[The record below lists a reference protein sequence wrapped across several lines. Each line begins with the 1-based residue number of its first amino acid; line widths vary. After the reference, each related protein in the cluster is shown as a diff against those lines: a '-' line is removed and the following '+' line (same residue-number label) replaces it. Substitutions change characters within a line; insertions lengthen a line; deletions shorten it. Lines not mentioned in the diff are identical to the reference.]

1 MIFLEVLIFMTF
13 IPIVSE
19 RKSNAGAIAG
29 GVIGGIVFL
38 ILVGVGIFFY
48 LRWMSK
54 LRFIYYTHLFL

>member
-1 MIFLEVLIFMTF
+1 MTF

-19 RKSNAGAIAG
+19 QKSNAGAIAG